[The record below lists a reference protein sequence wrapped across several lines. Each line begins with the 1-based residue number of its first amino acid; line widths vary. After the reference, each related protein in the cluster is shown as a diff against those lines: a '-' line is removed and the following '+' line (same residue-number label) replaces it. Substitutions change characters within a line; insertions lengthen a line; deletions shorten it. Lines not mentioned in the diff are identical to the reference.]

1 MTHKSIPTSEA
12 IDEFFNNLIL
22 AIEGIQKEPSVPT
35 LKMYLMAICQALDAK
50 WAGVLQY
57 KTEEWVILTRTES
70 WPEIFPPEQL
80 TPLLKR
86 LVDKNEPQTLA
97 SQEEIGRY
105 LPDQDITNLA
115 IIPFKW
121 ALKPENRQ
129 LLIIGDKSK
138 RIGPGD
144 DLPYYV
150 TPLLRFLAGQFG
162 MISSVVTLESYRK
175 DIQNRLEAWEKALY
189 GGSRKAILKR
199 ARDLL
204 SADGPGISKDVL
216 DRVKASEIDSSVLLE
231 ILRHDRI
238 AAGEIAERKPSK
250 RQVNGS
256 GPGPFFRLATIRKK
270 AWRRYNENRIV
281 DETVV
286 KDLSKLWPEPAKV
299 CFKAATHAPELTGA
313 VLNNTM
319 TQRLWMF
326 TQCQHLQMECLRT
339 YLFVLHYSAAG
350 MEGMADTQGIG
361 QYNRMFVDKVLGNRS
376 LSESLSE
383 FVKGFLDQWQGG
395 DKLDDLVITSEWLV
409 MWFGIKLLNS
419 VEMSP
424 ELHFRHTPNAS
435 VLFYRHFTA
444 FFLYILHVI
453 RCFGEPTL
461 FRFSDV
467 EGGYEAFVDATL
479 FLLADYTHQVEG
491 LPRRIPLYQIMTE
504 IWSSEAVLYTV
515 REGYRDHLHH
525 VLNVT
530 LLGMV
535 LMDAG
540 LIDRLNAVQ
549 HHSGEEG
556 CRRRRRNW
564 ILAGLLHDVGYKLDL
579 NRHLIPHLHFLRGSP
594 CLTRFVEE
602 LGVAFKCSEQRLC
615 DSLNQWF
622 SFGSLSKVDHGIVSA
637 MYLLFLDKA
646 GQDIKGE
653 AKPSTEWYNDIDEAF
668 EAIGKHNLPGIDII
682 PQHSPLAFLL
692 LLCDLLQ
699 EWDRPRPESEK
710 LRRSVST
717 LLHRHREGS
726 ASGSRVARCLRTNLR
741 WEGGKIKMCANKPL
755 RLSLHCNDASLEHFE
770 PALIWCLNTYD
781 LQRIDLKKWPE
792 NFSILFDMVHKLSD
806 DLYKKPSFFE
816 MDLFED
822 FVREDQKSLS
832 LISWIQEARSRPKR
846 WHYEK
851 NPPEN
856 ERPVETFTWTFEKCV
871 TKPILDRIPP
881 ELYKRYVRWKD
892 TYLRNAR
899 LRVKIK

>member
-22 AIEGIQKEPSVPT
+22 AIEDIQKKRSIPT
-35 LKMYLMAICQALDAK
+35 LKMYLMAICQALEAK

-57 KTEEWVILTRTES
+57 KREEWVVLTRTDL
-70 WPEIFPPEQL
+70 WPKIFPPEQL
-80 TPLLKR
+80 TILLKR

-97 SQEEIGRY
+97 SQEEIGKY
-105 LPDQDITNLA
+105 LPNQGITNLA
-115 IIPFKW
+115 IIPFNW
-121 ALKPENRQ
+121 ALEPEDQR
-129 LLIIGDKSK
+129 LLVVGDKK
-138 RIGPGD
+138 AQIGPGG
-144 DLPYYV
+144 DLPYYI
-150 TPLLRFLAGQFG
+150 TPLLRFLAGWFG
-162 MISSVVTLESYRK
+162 LLTK
-175 DIQNRLEAWEKALY
+175 DVQNYLEAWERALY

-204 SADGPGISKDVL
+204 SAHGPSISEDVL
-216 DRVKASEIDSSVLLE
+216 DGVKASEIDSSILLE

-238 AAGEIAERKPSK
+238 ATGEIAERESSK

-256 GPGPFFRLATIRKK
+256 GAIGPFSRLATIRKE

-286 KDLSKLWPEPAKV
+286 KETLKDLSELWPAKV
-299 CFKAATHAPELTGA
+299 CCKATTYAPELKGA
-313 VLNNTM
+313 VLNNAM
-319 TQRLWMF
+319 THRLWMF
-326 TQCQHLQMECLRT
+326 TQSQHLQMECLRT
-339 YLFVLHYSAAG
+339 YLFVLHYSAVG
-350 MEGMADTQGIG
+350 MKGMANTQSIG
-361 QYNRMFVDKVLGNRS
+361 QCNRMFVDKVLGNRS
-376 LSESLSE
+376 LSESLSG
-383 FVKGFLDQWQGG
+383 FMKGFLDQWQGG
-395 DKLDDLVITSEWLV
+395 DKQDDLVITSEWLV
-409 MWFGIKLLNS
+409 MWFGLKLLHS

-491 LPRRIPLYQIMTE
+491 LPHRIPLYQIMSE

-540 LIDRLNAVQ
+540 LIDRLNAAQ

-622 SFGSLSKVDHGIVSA
+622 SFGSLSNKLDHGIVSA
-637 MYLLFLDKA
+637 MYLLFLEQA
-646 GQDIKGE
+646 SQDIKGE

-682 PQHSPLAFLL
+682 PQHNPLAFLL

-726 ASGSRVARCLRTNLR
+726 AHGSRVVRCLRTNLR
-741 WEGGKIKMCANKPL
+741 WEGGKIKMCENTAL

-792 NFSILFDMVHKLSD
+792 NFSILFDMVHKLSN
-806 DLYKKPSFFE
+806 DLYNKPSFLE

-832 LISWIQEARSRPKR
+832 LISWIQEARSRHKR
-846 WHYEK
+846 WYYEK
-851 NPPEN
+851 SHPGDK
-856 ERPVETFTWTFEKCV
+856 RPVETFTWIFEKCV
-871 TKPILDRIPP
+871 AEPMLDCIPL

-899 LRVKIK
+899 LPRGIE

>member
-1 MTHKSIPTSEA
+1 MIYESIPTAKA

-22 AIEGIQKEPSVPT
+22 AIEGIQKERLVPT
-35 LKMYLMAICQALDAK
+35 LKMYLMAICQALEAK

-57 KTEEWVILTRTES
+57 KKEEWVVLTKTES
-70 WPEIFPPEQL
+70 YPEIFPPKQL
-80 TPLLKR
+80 TALLKR

-97 SQEEIGRY
+97 SQEEIEKY
-105 LPDQDITNLA
+105 LSNQGITNLA
-115 IIPFKW
+115 IIPFNW
-121 ALKPENRQ
+121 ALEPEDQR
-129 LLIIGDKSK
+129 LLVVGDKK
-138 RIGPGD
+138 AQIGPGG

-150 TPLLRFLAGQFG
+150 TPLLRFLAGWFALL
-162 MISSVVTLESYRK
+162 TK
-175 DIQNRLEAWEKALY
+175 DIQNYFDAWEKALY

-204 SADGPGISKDVL
+204 SAHGPGISEDVL

-238 AAGEIAERKPSK
+238 ATGEIAERESSK

-256 GPGPFFRLATIRKK
+256 GPGPFSRLATIREK

-286 KDLSKLWPEPAKV
+286 KETLKDLSELWPPKV
-299 CFKAATHAPELTGA
+299 CFKATTHAPEFKGA

-319 TQRLWMF
+319 TQKLWMF
-326 TQCQHLQMECLRT
+326 TQSQHLQMECLRT
-339 YLFVLHYSAAG
+339 YLFVLHYSATG
-350 MEGMADTQGIG
+350 MEGMADTQSIG
-361 QYNRMFVDKVLGNRS
+361 QCNCMFVDKVLGNRF

-383 FVKGFLDQWQGG
+383 FVKGFLDQWQGD
-395 DKLDDLVITSEWLV
+395 DKQDDLVISTEWLV
-409 MWFGIKLLNS
+409 MWFGLKLLDS

-435 VLFYRHFTA
+435 ALFYRHFTA

-491 LPRRIPLYQIMTE
+491 LPRRIPLYKIMSE

-602 LGVAFKCSEQRLC
+602 LGLAFKCSEQRLC

-622 SFGSLSKVDHGIVSA
+622 SFGSLSNKVDHGIVSA
-637 MYLLFLDKA
+637 MYLLFLDQA

-726 ASGSRVARCLRTNLR
+726 ASGSRVVRCLCTNLR
-741 WEGGKIKMCANKPL
+741 WEGGKIKMCTNKPL

-806 DLYKKPSFFE
+806 DLYKKPSFLE

-832 LISWIQEARSRPKR
+832 LISWIQEARSTHKR

-851 NPPEN
+851 SHPGD
-856 ERPVETFTWTFEKCV
+856 ERPVETFTWTFEQCD

-881 ELYKRYVRWKD
+881 ELYKRYVCWKD

-899 LRVKIK
+899 LRVKIE